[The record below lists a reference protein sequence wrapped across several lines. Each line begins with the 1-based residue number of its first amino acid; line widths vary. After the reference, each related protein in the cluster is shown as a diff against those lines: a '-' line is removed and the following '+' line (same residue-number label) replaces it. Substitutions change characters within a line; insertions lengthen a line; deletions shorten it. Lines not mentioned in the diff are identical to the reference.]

1 MLTEHDHPLELTM
14 LAEDVDKVV
23 LEAQL
28 FSADEG
34 PVRRDM
40 SPEKYL
46 YVTLYED
53 HVHQGASDISEAFGE
68 ARCSSPLHQGTM
80 LVITQATLPARIKG
94 SMATLIG
101 KPAEE

>member
-1 MLTEHDHPLELTM
+1 MLTERDHPLELTM

-34 PVRRDM
+34 PIRRDI

-46 YVTLYED
+46 YVNFMKTTCIRGRTTFQRLSGKRG
-53 HVHQGASDISEAFGE
+53 VQ
-68 ARCSSPLHQGTM
+68 ARSTREPCW
-80 LVITQATLPARIKG
+80 
-94 SMATLIG
+94 
-101 KPAEE
+101 